1 MHGNHLHFS
10 VHGGNVRVQS
20 LRQYESRGDCCLEML
35 CDLVLNWPDLFEGC
49 EGTVYFGDRP
59 PEKPMDLPGLNFCS
73 TTLRNS
79 PVAWLPFPCPMALR
93 WPQIGVPDAEGMFD
107 HMLGDQRDWESDR
120 VFWIGTDQHP
130 SRVALAELSRRH
142 PGRLDAELMEWNRQD
157 PQSLK
162 SKSRQVSIPDHRLFK
177 YLVDC
182 PGRGYSARLKWLLAT
197 GRPVFVVDRDVV
209 EPWHEELEPWV
220 HFVPVAADLTDLLE
234 HLDRLEGDQD
244 LAQDIGRNG
253 REFADRR
260 LRMEAQLT
268 AVAEKLRAVSGTI
281 ATPAPT
287 I

>member
-10 VHGGNVRVQS
+10 VQDGNVRVHS
-20 LRQYESRGDCCLEML
+20 LRQYESRGDASLEML
-35 CDLVLNWPDLFEGC
+35 CDLVLNWPALFEGC

-59 PEKPMDLPGLNFCS
+59 PEKPMDFPGLNFCT

-93 WPQIGVPDAEGMFD
+93 WPEIGIPDAEAMFD
-107 HMLGDQRDWESDR
+107 QILADQREWESDR
-120 VFWIGTDQHP
+120 LFWIGTDQHP

-142 PGRLDAELMEWNRQD
+142 PKRLDAELMEWSRQD
-157 PQSLK
+157 PQALR

-209 EPWHEELEPWV
+209 EPWHEELEPWE
-220 HFVPVAADLTDLLE
+220 HFVPVAPDLSDLLD
-234 HLDRLEGDQD
+234 HLDRLESDPD
-244 LAQDIGRNG
+244 LCQGIGRNA
-253 REFADRR
+253 RDFADRR
-260 LRMEAQLT
+260 LRLEAQLT
-268 AVAEKLRAVSGTI
+268 AVAEKIRTVLGTTVASI
-281 ATPAPT
+281 PT